1 MERMQR
7 EMQTLRSRSA
17 GGGSWYQ
24 LDLEFSSHRTN
35 ISHKQPAPLI
45 FPSLFRPRFRRA
57 DDSQSRTPRI
67 PSLLSP
73 LDPRQR
79 ELQAMGKPQYSWN
92 AGSGPDD
99 NDDNDDDD
107 EEVVDQ
113 RCRAA
118 SPGGRRDVDN
128 AFFGNSIT
136 PMELHEVKPTQ
147 DRWWL
152 ASPRKSAIMGSPV
165 SSNVGSPDR
174 VDGVM
179 SRDDSAGEKVAFGGS
194 VRAVAS
200 GAEKG
205 VWRRFTDRWHIRWIR
220 EMAKGIW
227 CGRVALFSWGFLN
240 RGIFVLRNFGTIRL
254 ENRSLEK

>member
-1 MERMQR
+1 MASWNSAPLSHLKFPFLSLAGSPENSGREKMNSDPRLTADVDLMQRMQR
-7 EMQTLRSRSA
+7 EMQRYALDPRRRQLISA
-17 GGGSWYQ
+17 GFGIFLPPDQ
-24 LDLEFSSHRTN
+24 HQPQAASSSSFPLSVR
-35 ISHKQPAPLI
+35 AP
-45 FPSLFRPRFRRA
+45 FPSA
-57 DDSQSRTPRI
+57 DDFQSRIPRI

-99 NDDNDDDD
+99 NDDNDED

-113 RCRAA
+113 RCRAV
-118 SPGGRRDVDN
+118 SSGGRRDVGN

-136 PMELHEVKPTQ
+136 SMEVHEVKPTQ

-152 ASPRKSAIMGSPV
+152 ASSRESAIMGSPV
-165 SSNVGSPDR
+165 SSDVGSPDR

-179 SRDDSAGEKVAFGGS
+179 SRDDSAGEKVAFGGT
-194 VRAVAS
+194 VMAVAS

-205 VWRRFTDRWHIRWIR
+205 VTT
-220 EMAKGIW
+220 
-227 CGRVALFSWGFLN
+227 LY
-240 RGIFVLRNFGTIRL
+240 
-254 ENRSLEK
+254 